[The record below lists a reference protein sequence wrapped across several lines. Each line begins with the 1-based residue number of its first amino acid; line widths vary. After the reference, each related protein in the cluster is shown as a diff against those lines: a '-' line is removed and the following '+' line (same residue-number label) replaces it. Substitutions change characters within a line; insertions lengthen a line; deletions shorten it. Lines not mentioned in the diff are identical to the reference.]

1 MNWYISQSVQQDRGH
16 RVLFPRINKDLI
28 HCLSRRQSQGFSQ
41 CHLCYCRRV
50 VGFLF
55 ILSTN
60 LGCAKAWSLSVEG
73 FRTWLACLLVCLS
86 MYGSMLPFLFIQR
99 RPTKGILWLRAL
111 FFVGGRVH
119 AKYYDILEL
128 PLNFWNE
135 ASRELMPL
143 SGEPSSA
150 LLPMFQTKYL
160 IFRS

>member
-60 LGCAKAWSLSVEG
+60 LGCAKARFLSVEG

-86 MYGSMLPFLFIQR
+86 MYSSMLHLLFIQR
-99 RPTKGILWLRAL
+99 RLTKGILWLRAL

-119 AKYYDILEL
+119 ALCCSPCFKPNISYSEVDLATWPVAL
-128 PLNFWNE
+128 PL
-135 ASRELMPL
+135 
-143 SGEPSSA
+143 
-150 LLPMFQTKYL
+150 
-160 IFRS
+160 IRSILHSVTLCLCQ